1 MKFLYD
7 IVICLIVYLLIMQ
20 SNIIHM
26 IGEYMRTIDNDNT
39 KQTTFSEF
47 NNKNVVNAAISGH
60 QPTTIRQ
67 YKDNVFCLLYRDK
80 NNLLDLYNGL
90 NDTNYTNVDDLTVT
104 TLKGGVYMKYKNDA
118 SFVFGQDL
126 YMFEQQ
132 SSRNPNMPLRFLH
145 YLSDVYRQMYNN
157 SDLHRSTTLKI
168 PVPHFVTFYNGKQ
181 PLEAESILRLSDMYE
196 KEIDCPELE
205 LMVRVININTGAII
219 NKKLLDTE
227 KNDIINGTNQSDEF
241 HNSNNK
247 VSSDNT
253 NPFTFSSE
261 FLSKC
266 ETLKDYMTFV
276 NKVRVK
282 TDVEKIDIRTAV
294 TEAVDECIAEN
305 VLSEFFR
312 NHREEVITVSIYEY
326 DEEGHLE
333 IVKEEGRQLGIAEG
347 KQLGLAQGRQI
358 GFNEGKQLELT
369 KGINAF
375 IKLCKDMNLSDDDTV
390 NKLIEDYQLSKDE
403 AVNAVK
409 NY

>member
-157 SDLHRSTTLKI
+157 SDLHRSTMLKI

-181 PLEAESILRLSDMYE
+181 PLEAESTLRLSDMYE
-196 KEIDCPELE
+196 KKMDCPELE
-205 LMVRVININTGAII
+205 LIVRVININTGAII
-219 NKKLLDTE
+219 NKKSLDNE
-227 KNDIINGTNQSDEF
+227 KNDIINGINQSYDF
-241 HNSNNK
+241 DKSNKNINAGNTINSR
-247 VSSDNT
+247 T
-253 NPFTFSSE
+253 YSSE

-282 TDVEKIDIRTAV
+282 TDIEKIDIRTAV
-294 TEAVDECIAEN
+294 IEAVDECIAEN

-347 KQLGLAQGRQI
+347 EKLGI
-358 GFNEGKQLELT
+358 I
-369 KGINAF
+369 KGEEKERSNGIKVF
-375 IKLCKDMNLSDDDTV
+375 IKLCKDMNLSDEDTI
-390 NKLIEDYQLSKDE
+390 NKLVEDYQLSRDE
-403 AVNAVK
+403 AINAIK

>member
-1 MKFLYD
+1 MK
-7 IVICLIVYLLIMQ
+7 
-20 SNIIHM
+20 NINNI
-26 IGEYMRTIDNDNT
+26 TDNT
-39 KQTTFSEF
+39 TQAVYSADSGINAMTGSQPSITIKPDTVRKTSETI
-47 NNKNVVNAAISGH
+47 NVDTNRNQSAA
-60 QPTTIRQ
+60 IRQ

-145 YLSDVYRQMYNN
+145 YLSDVYRQMYTN
-157 SDLHRSTTLKI
+157 SDLHRSTMLKI

-181 PLEAESILRLSDMYE
+181 PLETESILRLSDMYE
-196 KEIDCPELE
+196 KKIDCPELE
-205 LMVRVININTGAII
+205 LMVRVININTANNEG
-219 NKKLLDTE
+219 NKSRT
-227 KNDIINGTNQSDEF
+227 F
-241 HNSNNK
+241 NSNIN
-247 VSSDNT
+247 DNSNMHT
-253 NPFTFSSE
+253 YSSE

-305 VLSEFFR
+305 VLSDFLK

-347 KQLGLAQGRQI
+347 R
-358 GFNEGKQLELT
+358 QLELT

>member
-1 MKFLYD
+1 
-7 IVICLIVYLLIMQ
+7 
-20 SNIIHM
+20 
-26 IGEYMRTIDNDNT
+26 MRTIDNDNT

-60 QPTTIRQ
+60 QPTTIRH

-132 SSRNPNMPLRFLH
+132 SSRNPNMPLRLLH

-157 SDLHRSTTLKI
+157 SDLHRSTMLKI

-181 PLEAESILRLSDMYE
+181 PLEVESTLRLSDMYE
-196 KEIDCPELE
+196 KKMDCPELE
-205 LMVRVININTGAII
+205 LIVRVININTGAII

-266 ETLKDYMTFV
+266 ETLKDYMIFV

-375 IKLCKDMNLSDDDTV
+375 IKLCKDMNLSDEDTI
-390 NKLIEDYQLSKDE
+390 NKLIQDYQLSRDE
-403 AVNAVK
+403 AINAIK

>member
-157 SDLHRSTTLKI
+157 SDLHRSTMLKI

-181 PLEAESILRLSDMYE
+181 PLEVESTLRLSDMYE
-196 KEIDCPELE
+196 KKMDCPELE
-205 LMVRVININTGAII
+205 LIVRVININTGAII
-219 NKKLLDTE
+219 NKKSLDNE
-227 KNDIINGTNQSDEF
+227 KNDIINGINQSYDF
-241 HNSNNK
+241 DKSNKNINAGNTINSR
-247 VSSDNT
+247 T
-253 NPFTFSSE
+253 YSSE

-266 ETLKDYMTFV
+266 ETLKDYMFV

-282 TDVEKIDIRTAV
+282 TDVERLDIRTAV

-312 NHREEVITVSIYEY
+312 NHREEVIAVSIYEY

-347 KQLGLAQGRQI
+347 RQLGLA
-358 GFNEGKQLELT
+358 EGLN

-375 IKLCKDMNLSDDDTV
+375 IKLCKDMNLSDDDIV

-403 AVNAVK
+403 AVKALK
-409 NY
+409 NH

>member
-157 SDLHRSTTLKI
+157 SDLHRSTMLKI

-181 PLEAESILRLSDMYE
+181 PLEAESTLRLSDMYE
-196 KEIDCPELE
+196 KKMDCPELE
-205 LMVRVININTGAII
+205 LIVRVININTGAII
-219 NKKLLDTE
+219 NKKSLDNE
-227 KNDIINGTNQSDEF
+227 KNDIINGINQSYDF
-241 HNSNNK
+241 DKSNKNINAGNTINSR
-247 VSSDNT
+247 T
-253 NPFTFSSE
+253 YSSE

-282 TDVEKIDIRTAV
+282 TDIEKIDIRTAV
-294 TEAVDECIAEN
+294 IEAVDECIAEN
-305 VLSEFFR
+305 VLSEFLK

-347 KQLGLAQGRQI
+347 EKLGI
-358 GFNEGKQLELT
+358 I
-369 KGINAF
+369 KGEEKERSNGIKVF
-375 IKLCKDMNLSDDDTV
+375 IKLCKDMNLSDEDTI
-390 NKLIEDYQLSKDE
+390 NKLVEDYQLSRDE
-403 AVNAVK
+403 AINAIK

>member
-145 YLSDVYRQMYNN
+145 YLSDVYRQMYTN
-157 SDLHRSTTLKI
+157 SDLHRSTLLKI

-181 PLEAESILRLSDMYE
+181 PLAAESILRLSDMYE
-196 KEIDCPELE
+196 KKMDCPELE
-205 LMVRVININTGAII
+205 LIVRVININTGAII
-219 NKKLLDTE
+219 NKKSLDNE
-227 KNDIINGTNQSDEF
+227 KNDIINGINQSYDF
-241 HNSNNK
+241 DKSNKNINVGNATNSH
-247 VSSDNT
+247 T
-253 NPFTFSSE
+253 YSSE

-294 TEAVDECIAEN
+294 IEAVDECIAEN
-305 VLSEFFR
+305 VLSEFLK

-347 KQLGLAQGRQI
+347 EKLGI
-358 GFNEGKQLELT
+358 I
-369 KGINAF
+369 KGEEKERSNGIKVF
-375 IKLCKDMNLSDDDTV
+375 IKLCKDMNLSDEDTI
-390 NKLIEDYQLSKDE
+390 NKLIQDYQLSRDE
-403 AVNAVK
+403 AINAIK

>member
-1 MKFLYD
+1 
-7 IVICLIVYLLIMQ
+7 
-20 SNIIHM
+20 M
-26 IGEYMRTIDNDNT
+26 IEYR
-39 KQTTFSEF
+39 
-47 NNKNVVNAAISGH
+47 H
-60 QPTTIRQ
+60 
-67 YKDNVFCLLYRDK
+67 
-80 NNLLDLYNGL
+80 

-145 YLSDVYRQMYNN
+145 YLSDVYRQMYTN
-157 SDLHRSTTLKI
+157 SDLHRSTMLKI

-227 KNDIINGTNQSDEF
+227 KNHIINGTNQSDEF

>member
-1 MKFLYD
+1 
-7 IVICLIVYLLIMQ
+7 
-20 SNIIHM
+20 
-26 IGEYMRTIDNDNT
+26 MRTIINYDDNT

-47 NNKNVVNAAISGH
+47 NNKNVVNVAISGH

-157 SDLHRSTTLKI
+157 SDLHRSTMLKI

-181 PLEAESILRLSDMYE
+181 PLEAESTLRLSDMYE
-196 KEIDCPELE
+196 KKMDCPELE
-205 LMVRVININTGAII
+205 LVVRVININTGVII
-219 NKKLLDTE
+219 NKKSLDNE
-227 KNDIINGTNQSDEF
+227 KNDIINGINQSYDF
-241 HNSNNK
+241 DKSNKNINAGNTINSR
-247 VSSDNT
+247 T
-253 NPFTFSSE
+253 YSSE

-282 TDVEKIDIRTAV
+282 TDIEKIDIRTAV
-294 TEAVDECIAEN
+294 IEAVDECIAEN
-305 VLSEFFR
+305 VLSEFLK

-347 KQLGLAQGRQI
+347 EKLGI
-358 GFNEGKQLELT
+358 I
-369 KGINAF
+369 KGEEKERSNGIKVF
-375 IKLCKDMNLSDDDTV
+375 IKLCKDMNLSDEDTI
-390 NKLIEDYQLSKDE
+390 NKLIQDYQLSRDE
-403 AVNAVK
+403 AINAIK

>member
-1 MKFLYD
+1 
-7 IVICLIVYLLIMQ
+7 
-20 SNIIHM
+20 
-26 IGEYMRTIDNDNT
+26 
-39 KQTTFSEF
+39 
-47 NNKNVVNAAISGH
+47 
-60 QPTTIRQ
+60 
-67 YKDNVFCLLYRDK
+67 
-80 NNLLDLYNGL
+80 
-90 NDTNYTNVDDLTVT
+90 
-104 TLKGGVYMKYKNDA
+104 MKYKNDA

-181 PLEAESILRLSDMYE
+181 PLEAESTLRLSDMYE
-196 KEIDCPELE
+196 KKIDCPELE
-205 LMVRVININTGAII
+205 LMVRVININTDNNAG
-219 NKKLLDTE
+219 NKSHT
-227 KNDIINGTNQSDEF
+227 F
-241 HNSNNK
+241 NSNINDNS
-247 VSSDNT
+247 VSNSNIHT
-253 NPFTFSSE
+253 YSSE

-266 ETLKDYMTFV
+266 ETLKDYMIFV

-409 NY
+409 KY

>member
-1 MKFLYD
+1 MK
-7 IVICLIVYLLIMQ
+7 
-20 SNIIHM
+20 NINNI
-26 IGEYMRTIDNDNT
+26 TDNT
-39 KQTTFSEF
+39 IQAVHSAENGINAITGSQSSITIKPDTARKTTEAA
-47 NNKNVVNAAISGH
+47 NVDTARNPSAA
-60 QPTTIRQ
+60 IRQ

-90 NDTNYTNVDDLTVT
+90 NDTNYTNVNDLTVT
-104 TLKGGVYMKYKNDA
+104 TLKGGIYMKYKNDA

-157 SDLHRSTTLKI
+157 SDLHRSTMLKI

-196 KEIDCPELE
+196 KNIDCPELE
-205 LMVRVININTGAII
+205 LVVRVININTDNNAG
-219 NKKLLDTE
+219 NKSRT
-227 KNDIINGTNQSDEF
+227 F
-241 HNSNNK
+241 NSNIN
-247 VSSDNT
+247 DNSASNSNMHT
-253 NPFTFSSE
+253 YSSE

-347 KQLGLAQGRQI
+347 RQLGLAEGKQLGIDEGKQIGIDEGKQLGLA
-358 GFNEGKQLELT
+358 EGLN

-375 IKLCKDMNLSDDDTV
+375 IKLCKDMNLSDDDTIT
-390 NKLIEDYQLSKDE
+390 KLIEDYQLSKDE
-403 AVNAVK
+403 AIKALK
-409 NY
+409 NH

>member
-1 MKFLYD
+1 MK
-7 IVICLIVYLLIMQ
+7 
-20 SNIIHM
+20 NINNI
-26 IGEYMRTIDNDNT
+26 TDNT
-39 KQTTFSEF
+39 IQAVHSAENGINAITGSQSSITIKPDTARKTTEAA
-47 NNKNVVNAAISGH
+47 NVDTARNPSAA
-60 QPTTIRQ
+60 IRQ

-104 TLKGGVYMKYKNDA
+104 TLKGGIYMKYKNDA

-196 KEIDCPELE
+196 KNIDCPELE
-205 LMVRVININTGAII
+205 LMVRVININTDNNAG
-219 NKKLLDTE
+219 NKSRT
-227 KNDIINGTNQSDEF
+227 F
-241 HNSNNK
+241 NSNINVNS
-247 VSSDNT
+247 VSNSNIHT
-253 NPFTFSSE
+253 YSSE

-266 ETLKDYMTFV
+266 ETLKDYMIFV

-409 NY
+409 KY

>member
-1 MKFLYD
+1 
-7 IVICLIVYLLIMQ
+7 
-20 SNIIHM
+20 
-26 IGEYMRTIDNDNT
+26 MRTIDNDNT

-157 SDLHRSTTLKI
+157 SDLHRSTMLKI

-181 PLEAESILRLSDMYE
+181 SLEVESTLRLSDMYE
-196 KEIDCPELE
+196 KKMDCPELE
-205 LMVRVININTGAII
+205 LIVRVININTGAII
-219 NKKLLDTE
+219 NKKSLDNE
-227 KNDIINGTNQSDEF
+227 KNNIIKGINQSDDF
-241 HNSNNK
+241 DKSNKNIDAGNTINSR
-247 VSSDNT
+247 T
-253 NPFTFSSE
+253 YSSE

-282 TDVEKIDIRTAV
+282 TDIEKIDIRTAV
-294 TEAVDECIAEN
+294 IEAVDECIAEN
-305 VLSEFFR
+305 VLSEFLK

-347 KQLGLAQGRQI
+347 EKLGI
-358 GFNEGKQLELT
+358 I
-369 KGINAF
+369 KGEEKERSNGIKVF
-375 IKLCKDMNLSDDDTV
+375 IKLCKDMNLSDEDTI
-390 NKLIEDYQLSKDE
+390 NKLIQDYQLSRDE
-403 AVNAVK
+403 AINAIK

>member
-196 KEIDCPELE
+196 KNIDCPELE
-205 LMVRVININTGAII
+205 LMVRVININTDNNAG
-219 NKKLLDTE
+219 NKSRT
-227 KNDIINGTNQSDEF
+227 F
-241 HNSNNK
+241 NSNINDNS
-247 VSSDNT
+247 VSNSNIHT
-253 NPFTFSSE
+253 YSSE

-266 ETLKDYMTFV
+266 ETLKDYMIFV

>member
-1 MKFLYD
+1 
-7 IVICLIVYLLIMQ
+7 
-20 SNIIHM
+20 M
-26 IGEYMRTIDNDNT
+26 IEYR
-39 KQTTFSEF
+39 
-47 NNKNVVNAAISGH
+47 H
-60 QPTTIRQ
+60 
-67 YKDNVFCLLYRDK
+67 
-80 NNLLDLYNGL
+80 
-90 NDTNYTNVDDLTVT
+90 NDTNYTNVDDLTIT

-247 VSSDNT
+247 ASSDNT
-253 NPFTFSSE
+253 NTFTFSSE

-282 TDVEKIDIRTAV
+282 TDVERLDIRTAV

-347 KQLGLAQGRQI
+347 RQLGL
-358 GFNEGKQLELT
+358 NEGKQLGLDEGRQLGLDEGKQLGLT
-369 KGINAF
+369 EGLKKGINAF
-375 IKLCKDMNLSDDDTV
+375 IKLCKDMHLSDDDTV

-403 AVNAVK
+403 AVKAVK
-409 NY
+409 NYY

>member
-1 MKFLYD
+1 
-7 IVICLIVYLLIMQ
+7 
-20 SNIIHM
+20 
-26 IGEYMRTIDNDNT
+26 MRTIDNDNT

-145 YLSDVYRQMYNN
+145 YLSDVYRQMYTN
-157 SDLHRSTTLKI
+157 SDLHRSTLLKI

-181 PLEAESILRLSDMYE
+181 PLAAESILRLSDMYE
-196 KEIDCPELE
+196 KKIDYPELE

-219 NKKLLDTE
+219 NQKLLDTE
-227 KNDIINGTNQSDEF
+227 KNDIINGTNQSDDF
-241 HNSNNK
+241 DKSNKNINAGNTINSR
-247 VSSDNT
+247 T
-253 NPFTFSSE
+253 YSSE

-305 VLSEFFR
+305 VLSDFLK

-347 KQLGLAQGRQI
+347 EKLGI
-358 GFNEGKQLELT
+358 I
-369 KGINAF
+369 KGEEKERSNGIKVF

-390 NKLIEDYQLSKDE
+390 TKLIEDYQLSRDE
-403 AVNAVK
+403 AINAIK

>member
-39 KQTTFSEF
+39 KQTTFSQF

-157 SDLHRSTTLKI
+157 SDLHRSTMLKI

-181 PLEAESILRLSDMYE
+181 PLEAESTLRLSDMYE
-196 KEIDCPELE
+196 KKMDCPELE
-205 LMVRVININTGAII
+205 LVVRVININTGVII
-219 NKKLLDTE
+219 NKKSLDNE
-227 KNDIINGTNQSDEF
+227 KNNIIKGINQSYDF
-241 HNSNNK
+241 DKSNKNINAGNTINSR
-247 VSSDNT
+247 T
-253 NPFTFSSE
+253 YSSE

-282 TDVEKIDIRTAV
+282 TDIEKIDIRTAV
-294 TEAVDECIAEN
+294 IEAVDECIAEN

-347 KQLGLAQGRQI
+347 EKLGI
-358 GFNEGKQLELT
+358 I
-369 KGINAF
+369 KGEEKERSNGIKVF
-375 IKLCKDMNLSDDDTV
+375 IKLCKDMNLSDEDTI
-390 NKLIEDYQLSKDE
+390 NKLVEDYQLSRDE
-403 AVNAVK
+403 AINAIK

>member
-157 SDLHRSTTLKI
+157 SDLHRSTMLKI

-181 PLEAESILRLSDMYE
+181 LLEVESTLRLSDMYE
-196 KEIDCPELE
+196 KKMDCPELE
-205 LMVRVININTGAII
+205 LIVRVININTGAII
-219 NKKLLDTE
+219 NKKSLDNE
-227 KNDIINGTNQSDEF
+227 KNDIINGINQSYDF
-241 HNSNNK
+241 DKSNKNINAGNTINSR
-247 VSSDNT
+247 T
-253 NPFTFSSE
+253 YSSE

-282 TDVEKIDIRTAV
+282 TDIEKIDIRTAV
-294 TEAVDECIAEN
+294 IEAVDECIAEN
-305 VLSEFFR
+305 VLSEFLK

-347 KQLGLAQGRQI
+347 EKLGI
-358 GFNEGKQLELT
+358 I
-369 KGINAF
+369 KGEEKERSNGIKVF
-375 IKLCKDMNLSDDDTV
+375 IKLCKDMNLSDEDTI
-390 NKLIEDYQLSKDE
+390 NKLVEDYQLSRDE
-403 AVNAVK
+403 AINAIK

>member
-104 TLKGGVYMKYKNDA
+104 TLK
-118 SFVFGQDL
+118 
-126 YMFEQQ
+126 EQQ

-157 SDLHRSTTLKI
+157 SDLHRSTMLKI

-181 PLEAESILRLSDMYE
+181 PLEVESTLRLSDMYE
-196 KEIDCPELE
+196 KKMDCPELE
-205 LMVRVININTGAII
+205 LIVRVININTGAII
-219 NKKLLDTE
+219 NKKSLDNE
-227 KNDIINGTNQSDEF
+227 KNDIINGINQSYDF
-241 HNSNNK
+241 DKSNKNINAGNTINSR
-247 VSSDNT
+247 T
-253 NPFTFSSE
+253 YSSE

-266 ETLKDYMTFV
+266 ETLKDYMIFV

-282 TDVEKIDIRTAV
+282 TDIEKIDIRTAV
-294 TEAVDECIAEN
+294 IEAVDECIAEN
-305 VLSEFFR
+305 VLSEFLK

-347 KQLGLAQGRQI
+347 EKLGI
-358 GFNEGKQLELT
+358 I
-369 KGINAF
+369 KGEEKERSNGIKVF
-375 IKLCKDMNLSDDDTV
+375 IKLCKDMNLSDEDTI
-390 NKLIEDYQLSKDE
+390 NKLVEDYQLSRDE
-403 AVNAVK
+403 AINAIK

>member
-1 MKFLYD
+1 
-7 IVICLIVYLLIMQ
+7 
-20 SNIIHM
+20 
-26 IGEYMRTIDNDNT
+26 MRTIDNDNT

-157 SDLHRSTTLKI
+157 SDLHRSTMLKI

-181 PLEAESILRLSDMYE
+181 LLEVESTLRLSDMYE
-196 KEIDCPELE
+196 KKMDCPELE
-205 LMVRVININTGAII
+205 LIVRVININTGAII
-219 NKKLLDTE
+219 NKKSLDNE
-227 KNDIINGTNQSDEF
+227 KNDIINGINQSYDF
-241 HNSNNK
+241 DKSNKNINAGNTINSR
-247 VSSDNT
+247 T
-253 NPFTFSSE
+253 YSSE

-282 TDVEKIDIRTAV
+282 TDIEKIDIRTAV
-294 TEAVDECIAEN
+294 IEAVDECIAEN
-305 VLSEFFR
+305 VLSEFLK

-347 KQLGLAQGRQI
+347 EKLGI
-358 GFNEGKQLELT
+358 I
-369 KGINAF
+369 KGEEKERSNGIKVF
-375 IKLCKDMNLSDDDTV
+375 IKLCKDMNLSDEDTI
-390 NKLIEDYQLSKDE
+390 NKLIQDYQLSRDE
-403 AVNAVK
+403 AINAIK

>member
-1 MKFLYD
+1 
-7 IVICLIVYLLIMQ
+7 
-20 SNIIHM
+20 
-26 IGEYMRTIDNDNT
+26 MRTIDNDNT

-47 NNKNVVNAAISGH
+47 NNKNVVNVAISGH

-157 SDLHRSTTLKI
+157 SDLHRSTMLKI

-181 PLEAESILRLSDMYE
+181 PLEAESTLRLSDMYE
-196 KEIDCPELE
+196 KKMDCPELE
-205 LMVRVININTGAII
+205 LIVRVININTGAII
-219 NKKLLDTE
+219 NKKSLDNE
-227 KNDIINGTNQSDEF
+227 KNDIINGINQSYDF
-241 HNSNNK
+241 DKSNKNINAGNTINSR
-247 VSSDNT
+247 T
-253 NPFTFSSE
+253 YSSE

-282 TDVEKIDIRTAV
+282 TDIEKIDIRTAV
-294 TEAVDECIAEN
+294 IEAVDECIAEN

-347 KQLGLAQGRQI
+347 EKLGI
-358 GFNEGKQLELT
+358 I
-369 KGINAF
+369 KGEEKERSNGIKVF
-375 IKLCKDMNLSDDDTV
+375 IKLCKDMNLSDEDTI
-390 NKLIEDYQLSKDE
+390 NKLVEDYQLSRDE
-403 AVNAVK
+403 AINAIK

>member
-1 MKFLYD
+1 
-7 IVICLIVYLLIMQ
+7 
-20 SNIIHM
+20 M
-26 IGEYMRTIDNDNT
+26 IEYR
-39 KQTTFSEF
+39 
-47 NNKNVVNAAISGH
+47 H
-60 QPTTIRQ
+60 
-67 YKDNVFCLLYRDK
+67 
-80 NNLLDLYNGL
+80 

-104 TLKGGVYMKYKNDA
+104 TLKGGIYMKYKNDA

-145 YLSDVYRQMYNN
+145 YLSDVYRQTHNN

-227 KNDIINGTNQSDEF
+227 KNHIINGTNQSDEF

-253 NPFTFSSE
+253 NPFTYSSE

-347 KQLGLAQGRQI
+347 RQLGLAEGKQI

-390 NKLIEDYQLSKDE
+390 NKLIENYQLSKDE
-403 AVNAVK
+403 AVKAVK
-409 NY
+409 NYY

>member
-1 MKFLYD
+1 
-7 IVICLIVYLLIMQ
+7 
-20 SNIIHM
+20 
-26 IGEYMRTIDNDNT
+26 
-39 KQTTFSEF
+39 
-47 NNKNVVNAAISGH
+47 
-60 QPTTIRQ
+60 
-67 YKDNVFCLLYRDK
+67 
-80 NNLLDLYNGL
+80 
-90 NDTNYTNVDDLTVT
+90 
-104 TLKGGVYMKYKNDA
+104 MKYKNDA

-219 NKKLLDTE
+219 NA
-227 KNDIINGTNQSDEF
+227 
-241 HNSNNK
+241 
-247 VSSDNT
+247 SSDNT
-253 NPFTFSSE
+253 NTFTFSSE

-333 IVKEEGRQLGIAEG
+333 IVKEEGRQLGLAEG
-347 KQLGLAQGRQI
+347 RQLGLAEGKQI

-390 NKLIEDYQLSKDE
+390 NKLIENYQLSKDE
-403 AVNAVK
+403 AVKAVK
-409 NY
+409 NYY

>member
-157 SDLHRSTTLKI
+157 SDLHRSTMLKI

-181 PLEAESILRLSDMYE
+181 PLEVESTLRLSDMYE
-196 KEIDCPELE
+196 KNIDCPELE
-205 LMVRVININTGAII
+205 LMVRVININTDNNAG
-219 NKKLLDTE
+219 NKSRT
-227 KNDIINGTNQSDEF
+227 F
-241 HNSNNK
+241 NSNINDNS
-247 VSSDNT
+247 VSNSNIHT
-253 NPFTFSSE
+253 YSSE

-266 ETLKDYMTFV
+266 ETLKDYMIFV

-403 AVNAVK
+403 AVKALK
-409 NY
+409 NH

>member
-145 YLSDVYRQMYNN
+145 YLSDVYRQMYTN
-157 SDLHRSTTLKI
+157 SDLHRSTLLKI

-181 PLEAESILRLSDMYE
+181 PLAAESILRLSDMYE
-196 KEIDCPELE
+196 KKIDYPELE
-205 LMVRVININTGAII
+205 LMVRVININTANNEG
-219 NKKLLDTE
+219 NKSRT
-227 KNDIINGTNQSDEF
+227 F
-241 HNSNNK
+241 NSNIN
-247 VSSDNT
+247 DNSNMHT
-253 NPFTFSSE
+253 YSSE

-347 KQLGLAQGRQI
+347 KQLGLA
-358 GFNEGKQLELT
+358 EGLN

-390 NKLIEDYQLSKDE
+390 TKLIEDYQLSKDE
-403 AVNAVK
+403 AVNALK

>member
-132 SSRNPNMPLRFLH
+132 SSRNPNMPLR
-145 YLSDVYRQMYNN
+145 SDVYRQMYNN
-157 SDLHRSTTLKI
+157 SDLHRSTMLKI

-181 PLEAESILRLSDMYE
+181 PLEVESTLRLSDMYE
-196 KEIDCPELE
+196 KKMDCPELE
-205 LMVRVININTGAII
+205 LIVRVININTGAII
-219 NKKLLDTE
+219 NKKSLDNE
-227 KNDIINGTNQSDEF
+227 KNDIINGINQSYDF
-241 HNSNNK
+241 DKSNKNINAGNTINSR
-247 VSSDNT
+247 T
-253 NPFTFSSE
+253 YSSE

-282 TDVEKIDIRTAV
+282 TDIEKIDIRTAV
-294 TEAVDECIAEN
+294 IEAVDECIAEN
-305 VLSEFFR
+305 VLSEFLK

-347 KQLGLAQGRQI
+347 EKLGI
-358 GFNEGKQLELT
+358 I
-369 KGINAF
+369 KGEEKERSNGIKVF
-375 IKLCKDMNLSDDDTV
+375 IKLCKDMNLSDEDTI
-390 NKLIEDYQLSKDE
+390 NKLVEDYQLSRDE
-403 AVNAVK
+403 AINAIK